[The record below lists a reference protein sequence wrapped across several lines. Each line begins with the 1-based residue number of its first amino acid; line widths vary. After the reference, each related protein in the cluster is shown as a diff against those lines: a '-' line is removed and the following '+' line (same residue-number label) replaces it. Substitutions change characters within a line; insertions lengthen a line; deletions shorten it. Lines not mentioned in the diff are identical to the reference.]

1 MVGSISAQRPA
12 FTPEPPCLH
21 QHAPTVARE
30 GLLAEKKKK
39 NFTTPRREREEA
51 AMPALPPRGILV
63 FLNRSSPAPCLYCA
77 LACWATR
84 CAFPKK
90 TGAAAEPAS
99 HSWRCPAHG
108 GRSAAA
114 SERTCSGSRAPRFRS
129 WLGRGLF
136 LS

>member
-1 MVGSISAQRPA
+1 MAAS
-12 FTPEPPCLH
+12 LH
-21 QHAPTVARE
+21 SVQLSPQNHHACTSMHR
-30 GLLAEKKKK
+30 LLLEKASWQEKKKK
-39 NFTTPRREREEA
+39 LQHPGEREEA
-51 AMPALPPRGILV
+51 AMPALAPRGILF

-77 LACWATR
+77 LACSATR

-90 TGAAAEPAS
+90 TGAAAEARS

-114 SERTCSGSRAPRFRS
+114 SERTSSGSRVPRFGS